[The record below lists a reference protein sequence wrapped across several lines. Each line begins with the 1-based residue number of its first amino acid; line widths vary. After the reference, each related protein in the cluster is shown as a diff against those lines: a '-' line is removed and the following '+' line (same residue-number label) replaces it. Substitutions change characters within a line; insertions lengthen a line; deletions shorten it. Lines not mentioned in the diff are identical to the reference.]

1 MRFLSIFAIFFSFII
16 NSNAAIFS
24 VDALKL
30 SQNNIINKPIFDAE
44 GNARNKKMFNTSLGF
59 IYQNSTSDQSAT
71 LGQQVNNLPSLGLN
85 GDFVLNITGKTWVKV
100 YGEGAFNISSPK
112 LSGSDGLSLNSL
124 KNNNYEIQAVVGYD
138 VLSFGIM
145 DVSVYG
151 GLFHK
156 GISHNANFT
165 INNTTASF
173 STLSSTNFTGAV
185 LGTGITFYE
194 KDFITNVYAEGYLT
208 STYGNA
214 EATLMNGGVATSTNT
229 DYKSSG
235 LTGGFGVGSSID
247 IQIVDNIWIKPSI
260 KYQMLLASN
269 LQSNN
274 SSLSGNNNFQS
285 LTFGLGISWR

>member
-71 LGQQVNNLPSLGLN
+71 LGQQLNNLPSLGLN

-100 YGEGAFNISSPK
+100 YGEGAFNFSKPD
-112 LSGSDGLSLNSL
+112 LSGAPRLSLQSL
-124 KNNNYEIQAVVGYD
+124 NNNNYEIQAVVGYD
-138 VLSFGIM
+138 VLSYDIM

-165 INNTTASF
+165 INNTTSSF

-194 KDFITNVYAEGYLT
+194 KEYFITNVYAEGYLT
-208 STYGNA
+208 STYGNV
-214 EATLMNGGVATSTNT
+214 ETTLMNA

-274 SSLSGNNNFQS
+274 SLLSGNNNFQS

>member
-85 GDFVLNITGKTWVKV
+85 GDFVLNITGKTWVKF
-100 YGEGAFNISSPK
+100 YGEGAFNFSKPD
-112 LSGSDGLSLNSL
+112 LSGAPRLSLQSL
-124 KNNNYEIQAVVGYD
+124 NNNNYEIQAVVGYD
-138 VLSFGIM
+138 VLSYDIM

-165 INNTTASF
+165 IKNTTASF

-214 EATLMNGGVATSTNT
+214 EATLMNGGITTSTNA

-235 LTGGFGVGSSID
+235 LTGGFGIGTSTD

-260 KYQMLLASN
+260 KYQMLLAGN

-274 SSLSGNNNFQS
+274 SSLSGNNNFQA